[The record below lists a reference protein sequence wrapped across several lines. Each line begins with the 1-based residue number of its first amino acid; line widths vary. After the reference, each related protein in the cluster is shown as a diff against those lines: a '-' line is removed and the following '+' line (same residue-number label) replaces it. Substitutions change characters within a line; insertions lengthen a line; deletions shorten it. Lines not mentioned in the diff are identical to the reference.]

1 MFFLKCF
8 EIDIILIINKYYF
21 CVLNL
26 VFYMN
31 VNWNL
36 FKIIFRG
43 EMGGGGGF
51 KLENFKGK
59 IIFVL
64 VIIFLSVCL

>member
-1 MFFLKCF
+1 MKKKFFLKCF
-8 EIDIILIINKYYF
+8 EIDIILIINKFDF
-21 CVLNL
+21 CVFNL

-43 EMGGGGGF
+43 GMGGGG
-51 KLENFKGK
+51 
-59 IIFVL
+59 V
-64 VIIFLSVCL
+64 